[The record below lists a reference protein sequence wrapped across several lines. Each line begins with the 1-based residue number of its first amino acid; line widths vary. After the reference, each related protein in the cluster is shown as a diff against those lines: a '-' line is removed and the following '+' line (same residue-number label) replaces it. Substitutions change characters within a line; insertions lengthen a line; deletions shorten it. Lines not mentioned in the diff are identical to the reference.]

1 MRRTWT
7 AAAVALAAAVVVST
21 TPAPAQSPQEPALNT
36 LTAAEQ
42 KDGWRLLFDG
52 TSLKFWRAYKQ
63 NAPSA
68 NWAVVD
74 GAIERV
80 RGGPDL
86 ITVEQFTDFDF
97 RFEWMVTPGANSG
110 IMYYV
115 TEEGGATYDSGPEY
129 QILDNARHADGKN
142 PLTSAGACYALYA
155 PPKDVTRPVGSWN
168 EARIVFQT
176 GRGEHWL
183 NGEKVVEFQLGSPDW
198 DARVAASKF
207 GIVPTFGKARRG
219 HLAIQE
225 HGARVAFRNLKIKPM

>member
-1 MRRTWT
+1 VRGTG
-7 AAAVALAAAVVVST
+7 AAIAVAIAVVAAT
-21 TPAPAQSPQEPALNT
+21 TAAPAQGPAMNT

-42 KDGWRLLFDG
+42 RDGWRLLFDG
-52 TSLKFWRAYKQ
+52 TSLKFWRAFKQ
-63 NAPSA
+63 NAPSS
-68 NWAVVD
+68 NWAVID

-110 IMYYV
+110 VMFNV
-115 TEEGGATYDSGPEY
+115 TEEGAATYDTGPEY

-142 PLTSAGACYALYA
+142 PLTSAGALYALYA
-155 PPKDVTRPVGSWN
+155 PVKDATRPVGTWN
-168 EARIVFQT
+168 EGRILIRN

-183 NGEKVVEFQLGSPDW
+183 NGERVVEFQLGSPDW
-198 DARVAASKF
+198 DTRVAASKF
-207 GIVPTFGKARRG
+207 GVVPTFGKARRG

-225 HGARVAFRNLKIKPM
+225 HGARVAFRNLKIR

>member
-1 MRRTWT
+1 MRW
-7 AAAVALAAAVVVST
+7 ALLAAVAAAFAPAAAQT
-21 TPAPAQSPQEPALNT
+21 PALNT
-36 LTAAEQ
+36 LTPAEQ
-42 KDGWRLLFDG
+42 QDGWRLLFDG
-52 TSLKFWRAYKQ
+52 TSLRFWRAYKQ

-68 NWAVVD
+68 SWAVVD
-74 GAIERV
+74 GAIERA

-86 ITVEQFTDFDF
+86 ITVEQFADFDF

-115 TEEGGATYDSGPEY
+115 TEEGAATYDTGPEY

-155 PPKDVTRPVGSWN
+155 PSKDTTRPVGSWN
-168 EARIVFQT
+168 EGRIVIQK

-183 NGEKVVEFQLGSPDW
+183 NGVKVVEFELGSPDW
-198 DARVAASKF
+198 NARVAASKF

-225 HGARVAFRNLKIKPM
+225 HGARVAFRNLKIKASPGS